1 MKRSS
6 RRARALTA
14 LVASVA
20 LLAPAPGCIGPFK
33 ALHAIHEFNQ
43 EPDSP
48 WVEEAVF
55 LAFIILPVYG
65 IGALIDVLVLNPI
78 DFFERV

>member
-1 MKRSS
+1 MMLRS
-6 RRARALTA
+6 RRARG
-14 LVASVA
+14 LVGLVTSLA

-48 WVEEAVF
+48 WLEEVVF

>member
-1 MKRSS
+1 MKLRS
-6 RRARALTA
+6 RRARGLAGLVTA
-14 LVASVA
+14 LA

-33 ALHAIHEFNQ
+33 ALRAIHEFNL
-43 EPDSP
+43 EPESP
-48 WVEEAVF
+48 WVQEAVF
-55 LAFIILPVYG
+55 VAFLILPVYG